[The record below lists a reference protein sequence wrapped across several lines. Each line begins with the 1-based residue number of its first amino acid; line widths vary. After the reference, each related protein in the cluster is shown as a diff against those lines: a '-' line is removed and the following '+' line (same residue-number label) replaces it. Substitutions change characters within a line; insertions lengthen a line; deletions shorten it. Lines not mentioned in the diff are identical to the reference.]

1 MKIKYTSIYAYLIY
15 IIVFLNLGFFNLI
28 MPFEYTGML
37 LAAVI
42 SIITFFIY
50 IFQPVKYKLPGKW
63 YQIYL
68 MLIFCIYI
76 YHFFNLKKTNIS
88 SMTLLSAFNNNEG
101 IFLLLLVFPIYEILK
116 GNDKEKFLKNLAILG
131 YLALMIRLI
140 VWGMYNFI
148 NIDIAPYMIRG
159 LDWNRMVLGRSFIRV
174 SGTFLDIY
182 TFIYSINAFFK
193 SIYSHHYKISAFIG
207 IIFIFL
213 YSVLISQYRMVSLA
227 LLSVL
232 ILVILKETYNS
243 QRRLLNVLLFI
254 MLIILIMI
262 IGHGIIMNFINSFSL
277 NASTGSSTST
287 RLNGLPF
294 IEEEWKNSSIWNG
307 FGFSNDNM
315 TYMNMTYWLSDYG
328 FLANLFQFGIIGFLI
343 CLVPFI
349 YGIYFSIV
357 SFFKEKNIYVLGFTV
372 YLLITSTTFNPM
384 RNQYISIL
392 PFYIAFMLFYK
403 ERNKI

>member
-207 IIFIFL
+207 ILFIFL

-307 FGFSNDNM
+307 FGFSNNNM

>member
-1 MKIKYTSIYAYLIY
+1 
-15 IIVFLNLGFFNLI
+15 
-28 MPFEYTGML
+28 
-37 LAAVI
+37 
-42 SIITFFIY
+42 
-50 IFQPVKYKLPGKW
+50 
-63 YQIYL
+63 
-68 MLIFCIYI
+68 
-76 YHFFNLKKTNIS
+76 
-88 SMTLLSAFNNNEG
+88 
-101 IFLLLLVFPIYEILK
+101 
-116 GNDKEKFLKNLAILG
+116 
-131 YLALMIRLI
+131 
-140 VWGMYNFI
+140 
-148 NIDIAPYMIRG
+148 
-159 LDWNRMVLGRSFIRV
+159 
-174 SGTFLDIY
+174 
-182 TFIYSINAFFK
+182 
-193 SIYSHHYKISAFIG
+193 
-207 IIFIFL
+207 
-213 YSVLISQYRMVSLA
+213 MVSLA

>member
-207 IIFIFL
+207 MLFIFL

>member
-207 IIFIFL
+207 ILFIFL

-262 IGHGIIMNFINSFSL
+262 IGHVIIMNFINSFSL

>member
-207 IIFIFL
+207 ILFIFL

-262 IGHGIIMNFINSFSL
+262 IGYGIIMNFINSFSL

>member
-207 IIFIFL
+207 ILFIFL

-403 ERNKI
+403 RKLQ

>member
-207 IIFIFL
+207 ILFIFL

-277 NASTGSSTST
+277 NAFTGSSTST

>member
-182 TFIYSINAFFK
+182 TFIYSINASFK

-207 IIFIFL
+207 ILFIFL

>member
-76 YHFFNLKKTNIS
+76 YHFFNFKKTNIS

-207 IIFIFL
+207 ILFIFL

>member
-116 GNDKEKFLKNLAILG
+116 GNEKEKFLKNLAILG

-207 IIFIFL
+207 ILFIFL

>member
-88 SMTLLSAFNNNEG
+88 SMTILSAFNNNEG

-207 IIFIFL
+207 ILFIFL

>member
-101 IFLLLLVFPIYEILK
+101 VFLLLLVFPIYEILK

-207 IIFIFL
+207 ILFIFL

-254 MLIILIMI
+254 MLIILILI

>member
-76 YHFFNLKKTNIS
+76 YHLFNLKKTNIS

-207 IIFIFL
+207 ILFIFL

>member
-88 SMTLLSAFNNNEG
+88 SMTLLFAFNNNEG

-207 IIFIFL
+207 ILFIFL

>member
-88 SMTLLSAFNNNEG
+88 SMTLLSAFNNIEG

-207 IIFIFL
+207 ILFIFL

>member
-207 IIFIFL
+207 ILFIFL

>member
-207 IIFIFL
+207 ILFIFL

-294 IEEEWKNSSIWNG
+294 IEEEWKNNSIWNG

>member
-1 MKIKYTSIYAYLIY
+1 MKIKYTSIYACLIY

-207 IIFIFL
+207 ILFIFL

>member
-140 VWGMYNFI
+140 GWGMYNFI

-207 IIFIFL
+207 ILFIFL

>member
-1 MKIKYTSIYAYLIY
+1 MKIKYTSIYVCLIY

-207 IIFIFL
+207 ILFIFL